1 MNSKPIKPRDFDF
14 NKVSFSAPRAM
25 GTTGAKMLF
34 INYDKGPFTL
44 QLPEMSVGWDIKFY
58 DDPQNSK
65 TGKYAV
71 TLKFSDMENKKQQE
85 LHSFLAK
92 LDELLIKTCQEN
104 SAAWIKKP
112 KIDEN
117 GVRLLYTS
125 LIKRSMGED
134 GEPNNKY
141 PDDFRIKLNKRDGE
155 YLFKLY
161 DENTIEIN
169 LNELDTPLEELIK
182 QNSKLRGVVRCNG
195 VWIGSGK
202 FGCTWRGEQIKVE
215 TPKQVAEYAFE
226 DTESDDEKEVD
237 KKDNVLSD
245 SESDSDSTDSE

>member
-1 MNSKPIKPRDFDF
+1 
-14 NKVSFSAPRAM
+14 
-25 GTTGAKMLF
+25 
-34 INYDKGPFTL
+34 
-44 QLPEMSVGWDIKFY
+44 
-58 DDPQNSK
+58 
-65 TGKYAV
+65 
-71 TLKFSDMENKKQQE
+71 
-85 LHSFLAK
+85 
-92 LDELLIKTCQEN
+92 
-104 SAAWIKKP
+104 
-112 KIDEN
+112 
-117 GVRLLYTS
+117 
-125 LIKRSMGED
+125 MGED

-202 FGCTWRGEQIKVE
+202 FGCTWKGEQIKVE